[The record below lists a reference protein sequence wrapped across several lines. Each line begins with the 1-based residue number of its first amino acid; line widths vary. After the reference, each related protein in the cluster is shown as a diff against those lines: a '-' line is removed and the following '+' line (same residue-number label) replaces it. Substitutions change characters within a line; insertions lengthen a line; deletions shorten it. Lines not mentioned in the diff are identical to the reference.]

1 MSHHRSRKA
10 AAIVALSVAIVVSAI
25 TPAVSGGRDLFVSQ
39 TASLNGTEVPRGTY
53 RLSWK
58 KNGGEDLVKVS
69 LFQGNTLVATAEG
82 RVVESEAENAVD
94 SVVYHVGGDG
104 KRAIVGVR
112 FGGKSREIE
121 ITS

>member
-1 MSHHRSRKA
+1 MRNHRNRKVA
-10 AAIVALSVAIVVSAI
+10 AVVALSVAVVVSAV
-25 TPAVSGGRDLFVSQ
+25 TPAVSGGRDVFVSQ

-69 LFQGNTLVATAEG
+69 LFQGLTLVATAEG
-82 RVVESEAENAVD
+82 RLVEGEAENAVD
-94 SVVYHVGGDG
+94 SVVYMVGQDG
-104 KRAIVGVR
+104 KREIVGVR

>member
-1 MSHHRSRKA
+1 MRNHRNRKVA
-10 AAIVALSVAIVVSAI
+10 VIVALSIAIVVSAI
-25 TPAVSGGRDLFVSQ
+25 TPALSGARDVFVSQ

-69 LFQGNTLVATAEG
+69 LFQGLTLVATAEG
-82 RVVESEAENAVD
+82 RVVEGDAENAVD
-94 SVVYHVGGDG
+94 SIVYQVGSDG
-104 KRAIVGVR
+104 KREIVGVR
-112 FGGKSREIE
+112 FGGKNREIE